1 MHGLASCSDLCTFY
15 CCYQSV
21 AGAWGG
27 RDFSKVESPVSCGH
41 RTGLEMGVEID
52 KWAGHVT
59 REKLSLIND
68 LPRACPEPA
77 YIFNH

>member
-1 MHGLASCSDLCTFY
+1 MYILLLLSECSRCL
-15 CCYQSV
+15 
-21 AGAWGG
+21 GGG

-41 RTGLEMGVEID
+41 RTGIEMGVETD